1 MRVLLSALA
10 CEPGKGSEPEV
21 GYRAALAAAQRHDVW
36 VLTDD
41 ASVGPLQAA
50 LADEPDGAR
59 IRVHG
64 IPFADAEFGRST
76 AGVLAFQW
84 HYNRWQ
90 RKVARVSAEL
100 DAEIDF
106 DVVHHVTLASYWTRA
121 GVAAVDKPLVWG
133 PIGGGVEPPM
143 RLLSQLGPAGLAEH
157 ALRFAGRHLL
167 ARLAFARQPA
177 EQAVVVF
184 AQNPATAKRLRARGD
199 VRLLSNATSVGM
211 TDLPARRAPEP
222 RLMFVGR
229 LVGWK
234 GPLLA
239 LRALRHL
246 NDSSATLHF
255 YGSGP
260 ERARLERRVER
271 WGLTE
276 RVAFWGWMPRHVVLE
291 QLASAAAL
299 VHPALHE
306 EAGLCIAEALIIG
319 VPVVCLAHGGPPEVT
334 RQWPQR
340 TARLIRPQTT
350 DATARD
356 IAAALDDVLAA
367 SPSALPAPMP
377 PETSFAQQLLTAY
390 SDAATGRPGQT
401 RRARRR

>member
-64 IPFADAEFGRST
+64 IPFAVAEFGRST

-133 PIGGGVEPPM
+133 PIGGGVEPPLG
-143 RLLSQLGPAGLAEH
+143 LLFQLGPAGLAEH
-157 ALRFAGRHLL
+157 ALRFAGRLL
-167 ARLAFARQPA
+167 TARLPFARQPA
-177 EQAVVVF
+177 ERAAVVF

-211 TDLPARRAPEP
+211 ADLPARRATEP

-260 ERARLERRVER
+260 ERGRLERRAEQ
-271 WGLTE
+271 WGLTK
-276 RVAFWGWMPRHVVLE
+276 RVNFWGWVPRDVVLDH
-291 QLASAAAL
+291 LAGASAL

-306 EAGLCIAEALIIG
+306 EAGLCIAEALIMG
-319 VPVVCLAHGGPPEVT
+319 VPVVCLAHGGPVEVI

-340 TARLIRPQTT
+340 TARLIRPQTV
-350 DATARD
+350 DATVRD
-356 IAAALDDVLAA
+356 IAAALDDLLATT
-367 SPSALPAPMP
+367 PSALPVPMA
-377 PETSFAQQLLTAY
+377 PETSFAQQLLLAY
-390 SDAATGRPGQT
+390 DDAATSSRERNRP
-401 RRARRR
+401 ARRR

>member
-21 GYRAALAAAQRHDVW
+21 GYRAVLAAARRHDVW

-41 ASVGPLQAA
+41 ASVAPLRAA
-50 LADEPDGAR
+50 LAHEPDGAR
-59 IRVHG
+59 VRVHG
-64 IPFADAEFGRST
+64 VKFAVREPGRST
-76 AGVLAFQW
+76 AGVLSFQW

-90 RKVARVSAEL
+90 LKVARVAAEL

-133 PIGGGVEPPM
+133 PIGGGVEPPL
-143 RLLSQLGPAGLAEH
+143 RLLSQLGPVGLAEH
-157 ALRFAGRHLL
+157 VLRFVGRRLT
-167 ARLAFARQPA
+167 ARMPFARQPA
-177 EQAVVVF
+177 EQASVVF

-199 VRLLSNATSVGM
+199 VRLLSNATAVGM
-211 TDLPARRAPEP
+211 ADLPARRAAEP

-234 GPLLA
+234 GPVLA
-239 LRALRHL
+239 LRALRL
-246 NDSSATLHF
+246 LRDTSATLHF

-260 ERARLERRVER
+260 ERTRLERRAQQ
-271 WGLTE
+271 WGLAD
-276 RVAFWGWMPRHVVLE
+276 RVIFWGWIPRPVMLD
-291 QLASAAAL
+291 QLASAAVL

-319 VPVVCLAHGGPPEVT
+319 VPVVCLAHGGPLEVT
-334 RQWPQR
+334 RHWPQR
-340 TARLIRPQTT
+340 RASLVRPQRL
-350 DATARD
+350 DATVRG
-356 IAAALDDVLAA
+356 IAEALDRVLAA
-367 SPSALPAPMP
+367 PPASPTPPMSP
-377 PETSFAQQLLTAY
+377 DVSFADELLAAY
-390 SDAATGRPGQT
+390 EDAAGRPWPPPQGDS
-401 RRARRR
+401 